1 MKKKTLPIIAAT
13 LFSMTLAAC
22 GGAVAWSWDAAKAD
36 GELDYVLLIGQID
49 HNDSAARTAGIRDA
63 LGTRATV
70 KTANANSEN
79 PKEGKLT
86 LGTTEYKTVELE
98 HAEQKAQ
105 GGATWDQA
113 TATSTAEAWIN
124 KHGKKIDFF
133 VSNNDGMAEGA
144 IGATNWIE
152 GTPIFGYD
160 ANASTLELIDEGKV
174 MGTVDQNVPAQV
186 GGLYML
192 ARNAIDGATPAEAI
206 VKGFT
211 APNANGYGKLTSAA
225 AWNATNKS
233 MLVSNVAITKDNIA
247 DHLGK
252 TVAQQ
257 LEPTITK
264 GTTATVK
271 VWLDIYAQTD
281 TFLNSNVKPFMEAY
295 APKFNFNMIYQAG
308 NGADESSVTNL
319 LDTELAKP
327 LAERPAAYLINMVR
341 TNAAEIYLDKIAE
354 AYGADAEDP
363 TSVPVIFYNRQ
374 ATTDTGAVD
383 AAVMADERFEH
394 VYYFGFDAIQ
404 GGQLQGEMIVDY
416 FAGLDA

>member
-22 GGAVAWSWDAAKAD
+22 GGATAWTWDAAKAD
-36 GELDYVLLIGQID
+36 GELNYVLLIGQID

-63 LGTRATV
+63 LGTRAATP
-70 KTANANSEN
+70 TANANAEN
-79 PKEGKLT
+79 PRPGTLT
-86 LGTTEYKTVELE
+86 LGGESYDTIELE

-124 KHGKKIDFF
+124 KHGSKIDFF

-144 IGATNWIE
+144 IGASNWIE

-160 ANASTLELIDEGKV
+160 ANASTLELIDEGKI
-174 MGTVDQNVPAQV
+174 MGTVDQNVPAQI

-206 VKGFT
+206 KQGFT
-211 APNANGYGKLTSAA
+211 IANPNGYGKLTSEAT
-225 AWNATNKS
+225 WNPTNKS
-233 MLVSNVAITKDNIA
+233 MLVSNVAITKDNVG

-252 TVAQQ
+252 TTAQK
-257 LEPTITK
+257 LESTITT
-264 GTTATVK
+264 GTTEEVN
-271 VWLDIYAQTD
+271 VWLDIYAQSD
-281 TFLNSNVKPFMEAY
+281 TFLNTNVKPFMEAY
-295 APKFNFNMIYQAG
+295 ADVFNFDMTFVAG

-319 LDTELAKP
+319 LEAELAKP

-341 TNAAEIYLDKIAE
+341 TNAAEIYLNMIDT
-354 AYGADAEDP
+354 AYGDNDNP
-363 TSVPVIFYNRQ
+363 PVIFYNRQ
-374 ATTDTGAVD
+374 ATTTEGAVD
-383 AAVMADERFEH
+383 AEVMADARFEH

-416 FAGLDA
+416 FASLEA

>member
-1 MKKKTLPIIAAT
+1 MKKKTLPIVAAT

-22 GGAVAWSWDAAKAD
+22 GGATTWTWDAAKAD
-36 GELDYVLLIGQID
+36 GELNYVLLIGQLD

-63 LGTRATV
+63 LGTRAAV
-70 KTANANSEN
+70 KTQNANTEN
-79 PKEGKLT
+79 PRQGT
-86 LGTTEYKTVELE
+86 LELGAVEYKTIELE

-124 KHGKKIDFF
+124 KHGSKIDFF

-144 IGATNWIE
+144 IGASNWIE

-160 ANASTLELIDEGKV
+160 ANASTLELVDEGKI
-174 MGTVDQNVPAQV
+174 MGTVDQNVPAQI

-192 ARNAIDGATPAEAI
+192 ARNAIDGATPAEA
-206 VKGFT
+206 VTEGFT
-211 APNANGYGKLTSAA
+211 LANPNGYGKLTSAA

-233 MLVSNVAITKDNIA
+233 MLVSNVAITKANVA
-247 DHLGK
+247 NHLGK
-252 TVAQQ
+252 TTAQK
-257 LEPTITK
+257 LETSITK
-264 GTTATVK
+264 GSTPAAK
-271 VWLDIYAQTD
+271 VWLDIYAQSD
-281 TFLNSNVKPFMEAY
+281 TFLNTNVKPFMEAY
-295 APKFNFNMIYQAG
+295 DDLFNFNMTFVAG

-319 LDTELAKP
+319 LDAELAKP
-327 LAERPAAYLINMVR
+327 LNERPAAYLVNMVR
-341 TNAAEIYLDKIAE
+341 TNAAEVYLTKIAQ
-354 AYGADAEDP
+354 AYGATALAP

-383 AAVMADERFEH
+383 AAVMADARFEH

-416 FAGLDA
+416 FDNL

>member
-1 MKKKTLPIIAAT
+1 MKKKTLPIVAAT

-22 GGAVAWSWDAAKAD
+22 GGNSAWSWDAAKAD
-36 GELDYVLLIGQID
+36 GELNYVLLIGQID

-63 LGTRATV
+63 LGTRMANP
-70 KTANANSEN
+70 TANANTED
-79 PKEGKLT
+79 PVEGTLT
-86 LGTTEYKTVELE
+86 LGSTEYDTIELE

-124 KHGKKIDFF
+124 KHGDKIDFF

-144 IGATNWIE
+144 IGASNWIE

-160 ANASTLELIDEGKV
+160 ANASTLELIDEGKI
-174 MGTVDQNVPAQV
+174 MGTVDQNVPAQI

-206 VKGFT
+206 SKGFT
-211 APNANGYGKLTSAA
+211 ENNANGYGKLTSEVT
-225 AWNATNKS
+225 WNADHKS
-233 MLVSNVAITKDNIA
+233 MLVSNVAITSDNVG

-252 TVAQQ
+252 TTAEK
-257 LEPTITK
+257 LESTITT
-264 GTTATVK
+264 GTTDEVD
-271 VWLDIYAQTD
+271 VWLDIYAQSD
-281 TFLNSNVKPFMEAY
+281 TFLNTNVKPFMEAY
-295 APKFNFNMIYQAG
+295 ADIFNFDMTFVAG

-319 LDTELAKP
+319 LDAELAKTE
-327 LAERPAAYLINMVR
+327 AERPAAYLVNMVR
-341 TNAAEIYLDKIAE
+341 TNAAEIYLDKIAT
-354 AYGADAEDP
+354 AYGATEANP
-363 TSVPVIFYNRQ
+363 TDVPVIFYNRQ
-374 ATTDTGAVD
+374 ATTDAGTVD
-383 AAVMADERFEH
+383 TEVMADARFTH

-416 FAGLDA
+416 LESLEA

>member
-1 MKKKTLPIIAAT
+1 MKKKTLPIVAAT

-22 GGAVAWSWDAAKAD
+22 GGSAWTWDAAKAD
-36 GELDYVLLIGQID
+36 GELNYVLLIGQID

-124 KHGKKIDFF
+124 KHGSKIDFF

-144 IGATNWIE
+144 IGASNWIK

-174 MGTVDQNVPAQV
+174 MGTVDQNVPAQI

-192 ARNAIDGATPAEAI
+192 ARNAIDGATPANAVTE
-206 VKGFT
+206 GFT
-211 APNANGYGKLTSAA
+211 KANAHGYGKLTSAA
-225 AWNATNKS
+225 AWNADHKS
-233 MLVSNVAITKDNIA
+233 MLVSNVAITKANVA

-252 TVAQQ
+252 TTAQK
-257 LEPTITK
+257 LETTITK
-264 GTTATVK
+264 GTTDEVR
-271 VWLDIYAQTD
+271 VWLDIYAQSD
-281 TFLNSNVKPFMEAY
+281 TFLNTNVRPFMDAY
-295 APKFNFNMIYQAG
+295 ADVFNFDMTIQAG
-308 NGADESSVTNL
+308 DGADESSVTNK
-319 LDTELAKP
+319 LDAELAKP

-341 TNAAEIYLDKIAE
+341 TNAAEVYLTKIAQ
-354 AYGADAEDP
+354 AYGATAEDP

-374 ATTDTGAVD
+374 ATTDAGAVD
-383 AAVMADERFEH
+383 TEVMADERFEH

-416 FAGLDA
+416 LQGLDA